1 MKTMIALILMTLAAA
16 LPAPAQVASFGVNVS
31 FGTFYSGLSAYGE
44 WVTVD
49 QDVYAWRPTGVTVGW
64 RPYIHGRWAWTDD
77 GWYWVSE
84 EPWAWAAY
92 HYGRWYYDDY
102 YGWMWMPGYEW
113 APAWVEWRYGGDC
126 VGWAP
131 LGPYALFSF
140 NLGIYYSRPWHTPYH
155 YWAFVPYDYM
165 TSDHCRDHIY
175 RSEYNQR
182 YFGRTR
188 RGGSVGYE
196 DGRIISRGVDRGFV
210 ERKTGGRI
218 DRADLVET
226 REMGGNRVT
235 RSGDRERIQIYR
247 PNLEDRSARTGDARP
262 DKVRSGERTV
272 SLDTRNIEGRVRNEQ
287 QGRDTERAQQYLQ
300 QNRPADAQ
308 RTPGQARRQSAQ
320 PQIQRAPERGRA
332 GDVTQQ
338 PDVRRNRDGATVRPF
353 GGRNAQPN
361 QQVRPDVRAPQQQ
374 VAPRVEQPRQRES
387 APRVAQPRT
396 ERRSFD
402 APARSAP
409 RRTESSPR
417 SGGSARSGSSRE
429 SRRR

>member
-1 MKTMIALILMTLAAA
+1 MKTMIAMILMTLAAA
-16 LPAPAQVASFGVNVS
+16 LPAPAQVASFGMNVS

-44 WVTVD
+44 WVLVD

-64 RPYIHGRWAWTDD
+64 RPYFSGRWAWTDD
-77 GWYWVSE
+77 GWYWLSE
-84 EPWAWAAY
+84 EPWAWATY

-102 YGWMWMPGYEW
+102 YGWMWIPGYEW

-131 LGPYALFSF
+131 LGPYALFSMNF
-140 NLGIYYSRPWHTPYH
+140 GIYYSRPWRTPYH

-165 TSDHCRDHIY
+165 TSDRCRDHIY

-188 RGGSVGYE
+188 GGGSVGYE
-196 DGRIISRGVDRGFV
+196 NGRIISRGVDHGYV
-210 ERKTGGRI
+210 EQRTGGRI
-218 DRADLVET
+218 DKADLVET
-226 REMGGNRVT
+226 RDMGSSRVT
-235 RSGDRERIQIYR
+235 RSGDRERIQVYR
-247 PNLEDRSARTGDARP
+247 PNLEDRSARSGDARP

-272 SLDTRNIEGRVRNEQ
+272 SLDTRNIEGRVRNDQ
-287 QGRDTERAQQYLQ
+287 QGRDTERATQYLQ
-300 QNRPADAQ
+300 QNRPSEAQ
-308 RTPGQARRQSAQ
+308 RTPGQERRQTTQ
-320 PQIQRAPERGRA
+320 PQIQRAPERGRT
-332 GDVTQQ
+332 GDVTRQQ
-338 PDVRRNRDGATVRPF
+338 D
-353 GGRNAQPN
+353 
-361 QQVRPDVRAPQQQ
+361 QQVRPDVRARQQQ

-402 APARSAP
+402 APARSAAP
-409 RRTESSPR
+409 RTESSPR
-417 SGGSARSGSSRE
+417 SSGSGRGGSSRE